1 VIDVNSPKLRTAY
14 VTGATDVLTL
24 TASDSNATANTS
36 GATANSSKIVVT
48 GDFSWADD
56 AATAGFQIKGSAI
69 ALTATG
75 AGAAPALGTG
85 ADKPTAT
92 TITILDSAPANADTY
107 TLTFTPQTGLLK
119 VELPV
124 TTFSATATTTYTDS
138 ASSTGTQAATAAA
151 GSWSLN
157 GATVTLYSVPFGPE
171 VESHSIFVSNSGT
184 TTGEI
189 TASMLYAGND
199 AVKFSLGNIEPK
211 SNKYINLMSTLTALG
226 EKPAFGRADVTFTV
240 NAPAA
245 DITMTAAYN
254 TAEGRANLYMQEQ
267 ANIAS
272 ISSTASA
279 QATAGATSAAAGA
292 ADAALAKA
300 AAVTADAV
308 ADIICSNLAAGADA
322 DGAGTA
328 GSGVGLAVT
337 AASTKYL
344 VGACP

>member
-1 VIDVNSPKLRTAY
+1 
-14 VTGATDVLTL
+14 
-24 TASDSNATANTS
+24 
-36 GATANSSKIVVT
+36 VVT

-69 ALTATG
+69 ALTHTG
-75 AGAAPALGTG
+75 ANAAPALGTG

-92 TITILDSAPANADTY
+92 TITILDSSPADDDTY
-107 TLTFTPQTGLLK
+107 TLTFTPQTGALK

-124 TTFSATATTTYTDS
+124 TGFSATSTTTYTDS
-138 ASSTGTQAATAAA
+138 ASSTGTQSATAAA
-151 GSWSLN
+151 GAWSLN
-157 GATVTLYSVPFGPE
+157 GATVTIYSVPFGPE

-189 TASMLYAGND
+189 TGSMLYAGND

-245 DITMTAAYN
+245 AITMTAAYN

-272 ISSTASA
+272 ISSAASTA
-279 QATAGATSAAAGA
+279 ATANSDAIATVDTAVAT
-292 ADAALAKA
+292 ADGKI
-300 AAVTADAV
+300 VTVDAV
-308 ADIICSNLAAGADA
+308 ADRICASLAAGADA
-322 DGAGTA
+322 NGT
-328 GSGVGLAVT
+328 GGHTGLANT
-337 AASTKYL
+337 FYNGA
-344 VGACP
+344 GACP